1 MARLLGYTHPACL
14 GHDTGPGHP
23 ECADRLGAVLEAL
36 DAAFPRMEWVE
47 APRATRG
54 QLLRVHDP
62 RLLAAVLTPP
72 PPGHSRLDPD
82 TVVSPGSP
90 EAALRA
96 AGAGVAATE
105 AVMHG
110 EADVAFCAVRPP
122 GHHATGDAAMGFC
135 LFDNIAVAAAH
146 ALDRFGLA
154 RVAVV
159 DFDVHHGNGTQA
171 IFEQDPRVLYL
182 SSHQA
187 ALFPWTGAA
196 NERGAG
202 NVVNLLLPAGAGSE
216 AFRRGWRE
224 QLLPALDEFA
234 PQLLLVSAGFDG
246 DRRDPLAQL
255 DLGPDDFGWLT
266 TELCALAERHAGGRM
281 VSMLEGG
288 YDLAALGE
296 GAVAHV
302 GALLGHSPAG
312 ASDPQA
318 GG

>member
-36 DAAFPRMEWVE
+36 DAAFPEMEWVE

-159 DFDVHHGNGTQA
+159 DFDVHHGNGTQD
-171 IFEQDPRVLYL
+171 IFWSDKDLFFASTHQMPLY
-182 SSHQA
+182 
-187 ALFPWTGAA
+187 PGTGAES
-196 NERGAG
+196 ERGAG
-202 NVVNLLLPAGAGSE
+202 NIFNAPLRPNAGGE
-216 AFRRGWRE
+216 EFRDAMKSRI
-224 QLLPALDEFA
+224 LPALRNFSPDIV
-234 PQLLLVSAGFDG
+234 LISAGFDAHEA
-246 DRRDPLAQL
+246 DPLASLRFQE
-255 DLGPDDFGWLT
+255 DDFAWAT
-266 TELCALAERHAGGRM
+266 EELCEAAERSAKGRV

-288 YDLAALGE
+288 YDLTALARSVGVHVKILMDAA
-296 GAVAHV
+296 
-302 GALLGHSPAG
+302 
-312 ASDPQA
+312 
-318 GG
+318 